1 MKNYPAKLPSLC
13 VWQRLRVMDLCQ
25 CQMVVHAFK
34 SKHKGFWSIHKQ
46 FPVAAV
52 VNPLIGCL
60 LSKSLVGLV
69 ELKNI
74 YNKFDK

>member
-34 SKHKGFWSIHKQ
+34 SKHKGFWSIYKQ
-46 FPVAAV
+46 FPIAAV
-52 VNPLIGCL
+52 VNPFIECL

-69 ELKNI
+69 ELKKHLQQI
-74 YNKFDK
+74 